1 MLHLIFARVQQS
13 RGLRDI
19 RQVEKTTSEMMSQTL
34 SQVQRQTDEMTSLA
48 KDAKQKGELI
58 GQYYRLIGEMKS
70 AEIEAN
76 FQGVEAL
83 SAVQAKR
90 LKYTQTKQ
98 KLLQAVRG

>member
-1 MLHLIFARVQQS
+1 MLNLIFGPVQQS
-13 RGLRDI
+13 RGLSHI
-19 RQVEKTTSEMMSQTL
+19 QQVERTTKEMMSQPL
-34 SQVQRQTDEMTSLA
+34 EQVQRQTDEMASLA
-48 KDAKQKGELI
+48 KDAKLKGELI
-58 GQYYRLIGEMKS
+58 GQYHQYTGQVKS

-76 FQGVEAL
+76 SQGVEAL